1 MLRFLKTQRLLSS
14 RTQRSQSERGVTSIE
29 FALIAPLFVMLLV
42 GITEMSLIFLAN
54 HLLENATYNASRTG
68 KTGFVTEGQTQ
79 LETVT
84 GVLLARISGLDPLL
98 DPAKLTITTTSY
110 GSLSDIGQPDQGTEE
125 SLGAASEVVVYT
137 ITYPWQ
143 MFTPLIGNL
152 IGDENRV
159 INLTSRIVVR
169 NEPTD

>member
-1 MLRFLKTQRLLSS
+1 MLQFLKTYRLLSL
-14 RTQRSQSERGVTSIE
+14 RAKRSKGERGVTSIE
-29 FALIAPLFVMLLV
+29 FALIAPVFIMLLI
-42 GITEMSLIFLAN
+42 GITEMSLVLLAN

-68 KTGFVTEGQTQ
+68 KTGYVAEGQTQ

-84 GVLLARISGLDPLL
+84 GVLLSRLSGLAPLL
-98 DPAKLTITTTSY
+98 DPSRITITTTSY

-125 SLGAASEVVVYT
+125 SLGTASEVVVYT

-143 MFTPLIGNL
+143 LFTPLIGNL
-152 IGDENRV
+152 IGDENRE